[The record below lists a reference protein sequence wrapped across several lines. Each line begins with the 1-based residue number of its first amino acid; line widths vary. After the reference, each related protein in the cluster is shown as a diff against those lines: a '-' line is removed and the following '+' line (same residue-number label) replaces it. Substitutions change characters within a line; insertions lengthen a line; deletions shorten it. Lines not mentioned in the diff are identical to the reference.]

1 MTNPS
6 VQSGCEIRIDQRRRC
21 QGPRPAL
28 SCAAML
34 PTVITPR
41 PAARFLAAGLLL
53 ASALAAAQPK
63 AEAPKAKGPSSF
75 EPPEPFVPVSAF
87 RVPDDLEVTLW
98 ARTPLFR
105 NPANIDIDAQGRIWI
120 AESYNYRRHAGKDP
134 AGDRIVVLEDSDGD
148 GVADR
153 SQVFVQDPGLLAP
166 MGVAVIDNKIIVSC
180 TPDLIVYTDVN
191 RDGKFDPAV
200 DKREVLLTG
209 FDGRVARVAS
219 EDSFVPLGD
228 AASLVLLSEAEIEQA
243 ALALCTARSPDRIA

>member
-1 MTNPS
+1 
-6 VQSGCEIRIDQRRRC
+6 
-21 QGPRPAL
+21 
-28 SCAAML
+28 ML

-134 AGDRIVVLEDSDGD
+134 AGKDLDLFVL
-148 GVADR
+148 
-153 SQVFVQDPGLLAP
+153 GL
-166 MGVAVIDNKIIVSC
+166 K
-180 TPDLIVYTDVN
+180 
-191 RDGKFDPAV
+191 GKFDPSVYTQWFTTSQIGLRNWQRWSNPELDKTLAEALRTVDDKKRLGLLQNAAKIAV
-200 DKREVLLTG
+200 D
-209 FDGRVARVAS
+209 
-219 EDSFVPLGD
+219 D
-228 AASLVLLSEAEIEQA
+228 AALVPYVLVAVTEQV
-243 ALALCTARSPDRIA
+243 